1 MTNLNAASIDDIVA
15 IGVEPGIAR
24 ALAFW
29 RPYRGWDDLLSLGE
43 IDDLGLL
50 RKSGVQIIPPND
62 ADWAAPKAFGLSSS
76 AR

>member
-15 IGVEPGIAR
+15 IGVEPALAR
-24 ALAFW
+24 TLAFW

-43 IDDLGLL
+43 IDDQVLGLL
-50 RKSGVQIIPPND
+50 RDSGVKIVPPND
-62 ADWAAPKAFGLSSS
+62 AHWAAPKAFGLS